1 MVRVGNGK
9 SVKVLVG
16 NDELGESVNGYSFR
30 RRLHLAV
37 LENYCGKSSSR
48 STARA
53 SKRQDCTERYR
64 NITAAGKMSSTTL
77 TSNKWRRG
85 IADKKHYMLEIIW
98 LYGSRLI
105 THAAGGALIIWS
117 ARASF

>member
-9 SVKVLVG
+9 SVKVPVG
-16 NDELGESVNGYSFR
+16 HDEFRETVNGYSFR

-53 SKRQDCTERYR
+53 SKRQNCTEHCR
-64 NITAAGKMSSTTL
+64 NNNNGKETMIYYS
-77 TSNKWRRG
+77 G
-85 IADKKHYMLEIIW
+85 EQ
-98 LYGSRLI
+98 
-105 THAAGGALIIWS
+105 
-117 ARASF
+117 